1 MKNQSF
7 TLSFFV
13 DESPQKVYEAVNN
26 VRGWWTPN
34 LEGSTHRLND
44 EFEVRFGDV
53 HYSKQK
59 LTEVVQNEKVVWLVT
74 DSKLSFVDNKNEW
87 VNTRIIFEIA
97 KTGGKTQVVFT
108 HEGLVQDV
116 ECYDACTDA
125 WSGYILGS
133 LRNLIMTKKGQMSTA
148 K

>member
-7 TLSFFV
+7 TLSFLV
-13 DESPQKVYEAVNN
+13 DESPQKVFEAINN

-116 ECYDACTDA
+116 
-125 WSGYILGS
+125 
-133 LRNLIMTKKGQMSTA
+133 
-148 K
+148 